1 MVVNILVVR
10 NREGDGISV
19 LSLELN
25 PLAHHI
31 ACLVLLLLIHYQFR
45 LIDNVPI
52 GYIGIK
58 LLEYFLTFDLGFYLT
73 FPNSDHIPS
82 GKFEINIV
90 SIVTGNIHRDLM
102 PPKIKIGFQ

>member
-1 MVVNILVVR
+1 MVVNILAVR

-45 LIDNVPI
+45 LIDNVPYWVNWLYWHKTV
-52 GYIGIK
+52 GV
-58 LLEYFLTFDLGFYLT
+58 LPL
-73 FPNSDHIPS
+73 
-82 GKFEINIV
+82 V
-90 SIVTGNIHRDLM
+90 
-102 PPKIKIGFQ
+102 